1 MTIYIYIY
9 IYIYIVILKKIFI
22 ERERGGIRGENH
34 LYQTEL
40 TKLLA
45 GTKIYSGTKISTRKI
60 AGTKISTRKKNPG
73 TKYETLRYF

>member
-1 MTIYIYIY
+1 MTTHIQYIY

-40 TKLLA
+40 TKIPA
-45 GTKIYSGTKISTRKI
+45 GTKPQRFRFWY
-60 AGTKISTRKKNPG
+60 
-73 TKYETLRYF
+73 